1 MSLFSNIFDN
11 PGIKNAAFGQL
22 KKLIKSENLGLI
34 IVRLNAETDE
44 LEIDMYK
51 PGEAL
56 ITVIHP
62 DDLPIGEAAL
72 EGPKLLTEKP
82 VENANDQNS

>member
-1 MSLFSNIFDN
+1 MSLFSGIFEN
-11 PGIKNAAFGQL
+11 PAIKNAAFGQL

-34 IVRLNAETDE
+34 IVRLNHETDE

-62 DDLPIGEAAL
+62 DDLPVGEA
-72 EGPKLLTEKP
+72 PKLLTEKP
-82 VENANDQNS
+82 EENADDQDSKQ